1 MWKGRAGGLGGC
13 TVETSC
19 LLWARESWGR
29 ITDCWGPMF
38 VWSLSLS
45 LFRLQ
50 VKPCG
55 RWPGIKHRWRSRVC
69 FASAQHRRWEDAA
82 GSRAA
87 PGPKRGE
94 NKAVWVQL
102 LLEQFALGWGWKW
115 SFWILWQKH
124 YNQPIYFFNMEADM
138 AHEQA
143 AVMCFALKYLN
154 FYIYF

>member
-1 MWKGRAGGLGGC
+1 MGDWGAVQLRRAACCGRGRAEAGLLTAGDQ
-13 TVETSC
+13 C
-19 LLWARESWGR
+19 LYGVSH
-29 ITDCWGPMF
+29 
-38 VWSLSLS
+38 SLS

-94 NKAVWVQL
+94 NKAV
-102 LLEQFALGWGWKW
+102 
-115 SFWILWQKH
+115 
-124 YNQPIYFFNMEADM
+124 
-138 AHEQA
+138 
-143 AVMCFALKYLN
+143 
-154 FYIYF
+154 